1 MPRFHLVLTHYR
13 PKQTP
18 WKHFQEVQ
26 KSNTGLQWVKMED
39 LTPVNNKVRKNLER
53 TTDQLPYYQIYQKN
67 FEKYVQTA
75 IIFSKKRL
83 Q

>member
-13 PKQTP
+13 PKHTP

>member
-1 MPRFHLVLTHYR
+1 
-13 PKQTP
+13 
-18 WKHFQEVQ
+18 
-26 KSNTGLQWVKMED
+26 MED

-53 TTDQLPYYQIYQKN
+53 TTDQVPYYQIYQKT
-67 FEKYVQTA
+67 EKYVQTA

>member
-1 MPRFHLVLTHYR
+1 
-13 PKQTP
+13 
-18 WKHFQEVQ
+18 
-26 KSNTGLQWVKMED
+26 MED